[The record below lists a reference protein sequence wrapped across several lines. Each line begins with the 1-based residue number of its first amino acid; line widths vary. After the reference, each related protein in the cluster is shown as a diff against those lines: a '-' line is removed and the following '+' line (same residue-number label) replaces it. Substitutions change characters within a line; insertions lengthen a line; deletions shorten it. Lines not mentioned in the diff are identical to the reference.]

1 MHFNGSKIQHTNL
14 GFIDKVGNVLT
25 TAADVAQ
32 KGVKAAQTGKNIY
45 ADYKT
50 VFSPQ
55 PTTPAGTPTIYTA
68 APYGGSPAATTTTT
82 FLPPVAVP
90 AAQTGAS
97 TLDSAGT
104 LKLQKTLKALGY
116 DPGPLDGIVGTMT
129 ENAIR
134 AYQSARGLTP
144 VDGRATR
151 IILATAEA
159 DLAKQRNQQKQQ
171 STEQMPGWLLP
182 ALGAGAL
189 FLFVGR

>member
-1 MHFNGSKIQHTNL
+1 MHRNQSKIQHTNL
-14 GFIDKVGNVLT
+14 GFIDTVGNVLVK
-25 TAADVAQ
+25 AADVAQ

-45 ADYKT
+45 TDYKT

-55 PTTPAGTPTIYTA
+55 PTIPAGTPAIYTA
-68 APYGGSPAATTTTT
+68 APYGGSPAANATT

-90 AAQTGAS
+90 AAQTGAP
-97 TLDSAGT
+97 TLDSAGV

-116 DPGPLDGIVGTMT
+116 DPGPLDGIVGVMT

-189 FLFVGR
+189 FLFMGR